1 MMEKVRRIM
10 TVAEMKDREAWL
22 KVRNTGIGGSDAG
35 TIVGLNPWKSAYQL
49 WLEKTGQTEPED
61 ISDREAVHFGNVLEE
76 VVANE
81 FAARTG
87 KKVQRHGML
96 QSIEHPF
103 LLANVD
109 RMVVGEEAGLE
120 CKTASAYKTK
130 AWEEDGLPDSY
141 YVQCQHYMLV
151 TGLPRWYIAALI
163 GGNHFVSKCIERNE
177 EDIKAL
183 FAAEADFWQ
192 HVRKN
197 TPPPVDGSSS
207 CSQALSERFLGG
219 RSEVLT
225 LDSKRLD
232 AVMRLREL
240 EQAKADIEMQIGEQR
255 NILKEFMGD
264 YETAVYG
271 TEENGGRITWKMQK
285 GRTTI
290 DAKRLKMEQPDI
302 YAEYSKQGSPVRVF
316 RMA

>member
-1 MMEKVRRIM
+1 M
-10 TVAEMKDREAWL
+10 TVNEMQDRAAWL
-22 KVRNTGIGGSDAG
+22 KMRTQGIGGSDAG
-35 TIVGLNPWKSAYQL
+35 TIVGLNPWKSKYEL
-49 WLEKTGQTEPED
+49 WLEKTGQVMPED
-61 ISDREAVHFGNVLEE
+61 ISDREPVYWGNQLEDI
-76 VVANE
+76 VAQE
-81 FAARTG
+81 FTRQTG
-87 KKVQRHGML
+87 KKVRRHGMV
-96 QSIEHPF
+96 QDEEHPF
-103 LLANVD
+103 LFANVD
-109 RMVVGEEAGLE
+109 RMIAGEKAGLE
-120 CKTASAYKTK
+120 CKTANGFK
-130 AWEEDGLPDSY
+130 ASLWEGDEVPASY
-141 YVQCQHYMLV
+141 YCQCQHYMLV

-207 CSQALSERFLGG
+207 CSQALSERFPGG

-316 RMA
+316 RMT